1 MAASAS
7 ASASYRMSTGAL
19 ARLFRSALGEEKAT
33 EIVIAALGEL
43 RLPAASGFDQGDA
56 LKILEV
62 IAKTPG
68 IVGITARFAKSHV
81 HLHWGDE
88 R

>member
-1 MAASAS
+1 MAVSA
-7 ASASYRMSTGAL
+7 AATYRMPTAAL
-19 ARLFRSALGEEKAT
+19 ARLFRSALGDEKAAELVT
-33 EIVIAALGEL
+33 SALGEL
-43 RLPAASGFDQGDA
+43 GMPTASGLAQDEA
-56 LKILEV
+56 LKALEL

-81 HLHWGDE
+81 HLHWGKE